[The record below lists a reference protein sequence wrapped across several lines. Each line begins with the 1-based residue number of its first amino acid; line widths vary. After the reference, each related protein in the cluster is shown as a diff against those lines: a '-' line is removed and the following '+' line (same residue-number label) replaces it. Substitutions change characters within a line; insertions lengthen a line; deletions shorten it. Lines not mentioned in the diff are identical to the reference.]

1 MIHGMAANLR
11 SCLECGAPL
20 SPDAVRCPRCNAD
33 HPHGLLCCICRE
45 AVKAS
50 TAVAL
55 LNRSTNFGILK
66 YSERGRD
73 GKEAYMGNPGGSCGW
88 YHNDRFRKALG
99 PPLPQT
105 VECGHCHNNVPYAI
119 TCEYGC
125 DGHAYMYSRA
135 HISACPTC
143 GNPRLLST
151 LNEPLQAPGYDNC
164 SRCKLPIILG
174 IHPAYVEYDHFHA
187 ACYRKPFAG
196 GGYYAVERP
205 GIWTRQEPP
214 RSRTGFWSRFV

>member
-143 GNPRLLST
+143 GNRTRFPAASPRGRAYPPSA
-151 LNEPLQAPGYDNC
+151 PPGARYARPCRRCAAGSAPPRGAAPG
-164 SRCKLPIILG
+164 
-174 IHPAYVEYDHFHA
+174 
-187 ACYRKPFAG
+187 
-196 GGYYAVERP
+196 
-205 GIWTRQEPP
+205 
-214 RSRTGFWSRFV
+214 